1 MTECVWVMC
10 VRDCAVSV
18 CVLGVWGVC
27 VSVCASR
34 VCVRVVC
41 AYRVWAFVGSL
52 SCVCVN
58 FVCVSTSCVCLCSVC
73 VCASCV
79 RTCVCV
85 CVYLRTCVRHG
96 CVCVISVYALV
107 FVCSLSVYNR
117 GVCVRREC
125 VMCLCRC
132 LWVVFASFVSP
143 SCVCA

>member
-1 MTECVWVMC
+1 MCVHRMTECVWVMC

-27 VSVCASR
+27 VCVRASR

-52 SCVCVN
+52 SCVCVI
-58 FVCVSTSCVCLCSVC
+58 FVCVSTSCV
-73 VCASCV
+73 
-79 RTCVCV
+79 RTCV
-85 CVYLRTCVRHG
+85 CVYLRTYVRHE